1 MDSRH
6 FGGCYCVYNHLFLV
20 ALMLYLK
27 KTPYNSYCVSADSN
41 RELARSFLRF
51 QEHYESPND
60 QFRGQIFTIGQYR
73 LWYEKQYGWFSYE
86 TDWTGF
92 NIPSYILSPFQKGL
106 FDPLLTEEKN
116 LVSLFA
122 NAPSDQFYI
131 IGANDK
137 DVLNHELNHALY
149 AHSQIYANE
158 VNKVFDSNLEHIKY
172 AMEYLLDKGYC
183 KYLLYDELQSYILDN
198 DQEIIS
204 LINYNPI
211 IYSLHRLY
219 AQFSEKHYET

>member
-1 MDSRH
+1 
-6 FGGCYCVYNHLFLV
+6 
-20 ALMLYLK
+20 MLYIK

-60 QFRGQIFTIGQYR
+60 DFRGKVFTIGQYR
-73 LWYEKQYGWFSYE
+73 SWYEKQYGWFSYE

-92 NIPSYILSPFQKGL
+92 NIHSYVLDPFKAGL
-106 FDPLLTEEKN
+106 FDPLLPEEKN
-116 LVSLFA
+116 LVALFV
-122 NAPSDQFYI
+122 NAPSEKFYI
-131 IGANDK
+131 IGANSK
-137 DVLNHELNHALY
+137 DVLDHELNHALY
-149 AHSQIYANE
+149 AYNQDYANK
-158 VNKVFDSNLEHIKY
+158 VNKVFDANLEYIKY

-198 DQEIIS
+198 DQDIIS
-204 LINYNPI
+204 LISHSPV

-219 AQFSEKHYET
+219 SQYSERHYET